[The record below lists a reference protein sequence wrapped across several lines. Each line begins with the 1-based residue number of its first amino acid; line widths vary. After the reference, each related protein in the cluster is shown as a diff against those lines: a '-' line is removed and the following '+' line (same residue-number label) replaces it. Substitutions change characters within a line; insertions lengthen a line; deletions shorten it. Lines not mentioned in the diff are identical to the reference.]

1 MLDIV
6 PTDFCSLPMIID
18 SGSHATAEQAASS
31 SPCPQNKATSTA
43 TEAPKTQ
50 ELFESSEG
58 HDDEDDAT
66 VADVILEHV
75 ENAVVNFSCSLANAF
90 TSKLRHACMTVLKHT
105 ESSVLQETADTFPY
119 DDDARFLD

>member
-1 MLDIV
+1 
-6 PTDFCSLPMIID
+6 MIID

-43 TEAPKTQ
+43 IEAPRTQ
-50 ELFESSEG
+50 ELFESSED
-58 HDDEDDAT
+58 HEDEDDAT

-75 ENAVVNFSCSLANAF
+75 ENAVVNFSSSLANAF
-90 TSKLRHACMTVLKHT
+90 TSKLRNACISVLKHT